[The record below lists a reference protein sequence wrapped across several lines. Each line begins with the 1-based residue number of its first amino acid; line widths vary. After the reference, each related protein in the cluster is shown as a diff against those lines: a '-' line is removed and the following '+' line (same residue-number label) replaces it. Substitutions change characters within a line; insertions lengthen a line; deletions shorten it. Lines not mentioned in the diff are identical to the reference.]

1 MEFGGL
7 DCRGNETSLHECS
20 VSSRFV
26 ELWSR
31 LIFSNHRRY
40 SGVRC
45 IHKVTGMSQFS
56 VKKKLPCTVKMAT
69 LLPFLHNF
77 LQ

>member
-20 VSSRFV
+20 VYSRFV
-26 ELWSR
+26 KSES
-31 LIFSNHRRY
+31 SYNHRSY

-45 IHKVTGMSQFS
+45 IPKGTGMSQFS
-56 VKKKLPCTVKMAT
+56 VKKNFTVWLK
-69 LLPFLHNF
+69 
-77 LQ
+77 